1 MQAAADDRRAT
12 FERDG
17 YLGPVG
23 LLDPAECRRL
33 VDYLA
38 RTDLPEP
45 AVWSKGRAVQ

>member
-12 FERDG
+12 FERTATG
-17 YLGPVG
+17 TRRIAR
-23 LLDPAECRRL
+23 PAECRRL

-45 AVWSKGRAVQ
+45 AVEQRTSRA